1 MLYKHKET
9 KQWFITNLG
18 EIKLMFTRN
27 KKVNKCIFLK
37 EVHFKN
43 STFFSIFKVKVN
55 FYLNKILEN
64 VAKCDK

>member
-9 KQWFITNLG
+9 KQWIITNLG

-27 KKVNKCIFLK
+27 KKANKCIFLK

-43 STFFSIFKVKVN
+43 SIFFSIFKVNVN